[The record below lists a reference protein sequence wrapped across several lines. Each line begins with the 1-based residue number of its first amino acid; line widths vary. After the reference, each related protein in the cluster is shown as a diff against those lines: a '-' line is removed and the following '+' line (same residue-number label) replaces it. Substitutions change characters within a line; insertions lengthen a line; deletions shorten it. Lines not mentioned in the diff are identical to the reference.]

1 MFEIPS
7 FCKNEE
13 SICRTLSNI
22 PDVTEVHL
30 GYKGRDYLPIII
42 KSITLYIFYICFHI
56 VCIFQISYKC
66 MKIYSLV
73 ITFQ

>member
-7 FCKNEE
+7 FRKNEE

-22 PDVTEVHL
+22 PVTEVHL
-30 GYKGRDYLPIII
+30 GYRDRDYLLIII
-42 KSITLYIFYICFHI
+42 KSITLCIFYICFHI
-56 VCIFQISYKC
+56 VRIFQISYKC
-66 MKIYSLV
+66 MKIRSLL